1 MAVLFVAAGGACG
14 AVLRYLFGLIPIPG
28 AFPVITLGINLI
40 GALAIGAISEAA
52 LGESGLS
59 ERPLLFL
66 KTGFCGGFTTFST
79 FSLETI
85 ELMEQ
90 GHAWMAALYAIVS
103 VALCM
108 AGVLLG
114 KLAVRALKL
123 AF

>member
-1 MAVLFVAAGGACG
+1 MRCGSALSVWLDPNTRGFSGNYAGDHL
-14 AVLRYLFGLIPIPG
+14 V
-28 AFPVITLGINLI
+28 

-52 LGESGLS
+52 LGEFGLS
-59 ERPLLFL
+59 ERSLLFL

-90 GHAWMAALYAIVS
+90 GRAWMTALYAIVS

-108 AGVLLG
+108 AGVLMG
-114 KLAVRALKL
+114 KLAVRALK
-123 AF
+123 AAV